1 MTVFLAVTDRLNK
14 VLLYI
19 IAALLAVVSVAVM
32 AQVTVRFVLTTA
44 GINISAPWTE
54 ELARYALIW
63 MVFLGAGYGMRH
75 TRLISMEFGIQS
87 MPRRFGVPLRYLVL
101 VLIIA
106 FSALLLKAGLDFVA
120 LGRSETSPVLGI
132 TKDWVYWAMPVG
144 AALLILNTFAHIA
157 DTVLAKG
164 DIRLGADQSPQ
175 D

>member
-1 MTVFLAVTDRLNK
+1 MTLFLTLTDRLNAL
-14 VLLYI
+14 LLYVL
-19 IAALLAVVSVAVM
+19 ACLLAVVSVAVI
-32 AQVTVRFVLTTA
+32 AQVSVRFVLTAA

-75 TRLISMEFGIQS
+75 TRMIAMEFLIQS
-87 MPRRFGVPLRYLVL
+87 LPRQIGTPLRYLVL
-101 VLIIA
+101 AMVVG

-144 AALLILNTFAHIA
+144 AGLLILNTFAHIA
-157 DTVLAKG
+157 DSILAG
-164 DIRLGADQSPQ
+164 RDIRHGAASSQQ
-175 D
+175 E